1 MYSYISHISRE
12 LKCKEL
18 LEFVRQSDFKEI
30 AAEEHKAILSKP
42 VGGTFQECQKAAN
55 KPLNRLKYPNCFD
68 HSRVVLPVEKKR
80 QDYINANYVDGYNHE
95 RKFICMQAPMHHT
108 NYDLWRTVWMHH
120 SRIIVMFCEKSVF
133 NHQVYDAYW
142 FYMQGTLNCEKFTI
156 KTKKI
161 DIQST
166 YILTTLEVTD
176 GTPASQEVLHFA
188 FTAWSD
194 MKLPASLEDVLNFV
208 LAVRHNH
215 AEIKAKLIQE
225 GCKYCSP
232 PIIVHSLMGVDRS
245 AAFCAVDIEI
255 SQYNNTGI
263 ISLASTVVKIREQ
276 RHNSLADFHYYLFCY
291 RVLAKYVN
299 LFRPR
304 KDVDLLKRTTSHAV
318 SLIKNLS
325 ISKLF
330 NLKNN

>member
-1 MYSYISHISRE
+1 
-12 LKCKEL
+12 
-18 LEFVRQSDFKEI
+18 
-30 AAEEHKAILSKP
+30 
-42 VGGTFQECQKAAN
+42 
-55 KPLNRLKYPNCFD
+55 
-68 HSRVVLPVEKKR
+68 
-80 QDYINANYVDGYNHE
+80 
-95 RKFICMQAPMHHT
+95 
-108 NYDLWRTVWMHH
+108 
-120 SRIIVMFCEKSVF
+120 
-133 NHQVYDAYW
+133 
-142 FYMQGTLNCEKFTI
+142 
-156 KTKKI
+156 
-161 DIQST
+161 
-166 YILTTLEVTD
+166 
-176 GTPASQEVLHFA
+176 
-188 FTAWSD
+188 